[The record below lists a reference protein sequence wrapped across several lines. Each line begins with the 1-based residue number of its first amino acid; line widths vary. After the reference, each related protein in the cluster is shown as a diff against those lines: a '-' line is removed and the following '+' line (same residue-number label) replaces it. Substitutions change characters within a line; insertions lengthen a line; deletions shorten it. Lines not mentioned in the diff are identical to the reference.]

1 MIGVGTATAQ
11 AVAHPKTTRNLLIV
25 AAVIVLIVP
34 VALVA
39 VPVSLVLAMGASSF
53 GGGGGACGGSAP
65 SVEAGQNVDG
75 YGPEQLKIAATI
87 ITVGQQMSVLP
98 HGQTLALM
106 VAIGESGLRNLDHG
120 DAVDNTT
127 IGVFQQGAS
136 YGTPAQRMDP
146 ATAAAA
152 FYTRMLHVP
161 DWQTLAPTLV
171 AHAVQIN
178 ADPNHYAPFWT
189 PAEQVLAALTGASA
203 SASTCQVPADARAAA
218 AILVGAIQAK
228 KLNFLEPR
236 YQQQVIN
243 MADGTATPDC
253 AIDAHV
259 LQLIVVAVQS
269 FQQVGVSDLNR
280 RCTGMT
286 PGAGTASAH
295 WKGKAVDFYAIN
307 RQSLTG
313 ADTLSVQLIQVL
325 DPYAPR
331 GSSAGQSDCRAR
343 AQVSLG
349 LLANITSDFPD
360 TCNHQHIQVP

>member
-1 MIGVGTATAQ
+1 MISAGAAAAH
-11 AVAHPKTTRNLLIV
+11 AVSHPKTTRNLLIV

-34 VALVA
+34 AALVA
-39 VPVSLVLAMGASSF
+39 VPVSLVLAMGANGFSS
-53 GGGGGACGGSAP
+53 GGVCGGSAP
-65 SVEAGQNVDG
+65 SVEAGRSVDG
-75 YGPEQLKIAATI
+75 YGPEQLTIAATI
-87 ITVGQQMSVLP
+87 ITVGQQMSVPP
-98 HGQTLALM
+98 HGQVLALM
-106 VAIGESGLRNLDHG
+106 VAIAESGLRNLDHG

-136 YGTPAQRMDP
+136 YGTPDERMNP

-178 ADPNHYAPFWT
+178 ADPNHYAPFWR

-203 SASTCQVPADARAAA
+203 GTCQEPADARAAA
-218 AILVGAIQAK
+218 ATLVGAIQAK

-236 YQQQVIN
+236 YQQQIIN

-253 AIDAHV
+253 TIDAHV
-259 LQLIVVAVQS
+259 LRLIVVAVQS

-280 RCTGMT
+280 RCTGTT
-286 PGAGTASAH
+286 PGAGTKSAH

-313 ADTLSVQLIQVL
+313 ADTLSFQLIHAL
-325 DPYAPR
+325 DPYAPH
-331 GSSAGQSDCRAR
+331 GSSVGQSDCRTRAR
-343 AQVSLG
+343 VSLG
-349 LLANITSDFPD
+349 LLLNITSDFPD